1 MFLINEIVFAKVK
14 GYQPWPA
21 YIAKVEN
28 NKYHVVFI
36 GTSDTVVCKEG
47 DVFDY
52 NKYET
57 ETLPNKRITP
67 SLKIALEEAKTHL
80 LQNQMQNINST
91 RENKEETF
99 SYDPAEESMNDVSEI
114 NSQLQYEKEK
124 MESSLRMAEEEAEE
138 MSQKFEKEIA
148 SLNEELN
155 YLSPKVCISISTQTK
170 EENKN
175 KKNTEYNIN
184 EELVTKLEEY
194 EKALN
199 EKEILIFKLKDN
211 IDELNESAINKKCLH
226 CFPPLQDSEFKE
238 VKIKFLNKEIKHMSP
253 PTKNHTLTSNNRFK
267 ILEIEDDVEDDLR
280 ENEIQR
286 SSINVFSC
294 VRPGAKFSGVVEDI
308 TALSKNFTKD
318 DSVLIIAGTNNME
331 TMGIKHFLNEVQEL
345 LNKSNDLN
353 LILATLPMRHDQPNL
368 DLKISIINREIESI
382 AANRNCP
389 VLPLHHLP
397 CHLYTNHGLHMNK
410 RGKSRVAE
418 MIVKI
423 INKNNNLNNTHSTL
437 NNPCPS
443 LLPIEGG
450 ISVVEADMRE
460 VFEEVK
466 NP

>member
-1 MFLINEIVFAKVK
+1 MKLK
-14 GYQPWPA
+14 
-21 YIAKVEN
+21 N
-28 NKYHVVFI
+28 NI
-36 GTSDTVVCKEG
+36 S
-47 DVFDY
+47 
-52 NKYET
+52 
-57 ETLPNKRITP
+57 
-67 SLKIALEEAKTHL
+67 
-80 LQNQMQNINST
+80 
-91 RENKEETF
+91 
-99 SYDPAEESMNDVSEI
+99 
-114 NSQLQYEKEK
+114 
-124 MESSLRMAEEEAEE
+124 
-138 MSQKFEKEIA
+138 
-148 SLNEELN
+148 EELN

-170 EENKN
+170 EEKK

-194 EKALN
+194 EKELN
-199 EKEILIFKLKDN
+199 EKEILILKLKDN

-226 CFPPLQDSEFKE
+226 FFPPLQDSEFKE

-280 ENEIQR
+280 ENEIVILNNKPTQTSHFLNKISCKNVKQKYIETHTPKSVSTSSAASIKKQLLIMADSHGKNLSSLVQQR

-331 TMGIKHFLNEVQEL
+331 TMGIKRFLSEVKEL

-382 AANRNCP
+382 DPNRNCL

-397 CHLYTNHGLHMNK
+397 RHLYTNHGLHMNK
-410 RGKSRVAE
+410 RGKSRVDE

-423 INKNNNLNNTHSTL
+423 INKNNNLNKIHSTL
-437 NNPCPS
+437 NTPCPS

-450 ISVVEADMRE
+450 ITCGSRHEGSFRRSQEYFINCISTFCVIRFSYVSRSGCD
-460 VFEEVK
+460 F
-466 NP
+466 

>member
-148 SLNEELN
+148 SLNDEKLAELYMKLKNNISEELN

-253 PTKNHTLTSNNRFK
+253 PTKNHTLTSNNCFK

-280 ENEIQR
+280 ENEIVILHNKPTQT
-286 SSINVFSC
+286 S
-294 VRPGAKFSGVVEDI
+294 
-308 TALSKNFTKD
+308 
-318 DSVLIIAGTNNME
+318 
-331 TMGIKHFLNEVQEL
+331 HFLNKKSCKNVKQKYIETHTPKSVSTSAASIKKQL
-345 LNKSNDLN
+345 LIMANSH
-353 LILATLPMRHDQPNL
+353 AT
-368 DLKISIINREIESI
+368 
-382 AANRNCP
+382 
-389 VLPLHHLP
+389 
-397 CHLYTNHGLHMNK
+397 
-410 RGKSRVAE
+410 
-418 MIVKI
+418 
-423 INKNNNLNNTHSTL
+423 
-437 NNPCPS
+437 
-443 LLPIEGG
+443 
-450 ISVVEADMRE
+450 
-460 VFEEVK
+460 
-466 NP
+466 